1 MYLTAMKNWTSV
13 MWMSGPDPSEGLDAN
28 QIDAYLGMFGLLV
41 QRLSRHAQKAS
52 LPLDDAAV
60 VVLDL
65 IGLDAD
71 SRAAMLRACRQHHS
85 VAVLALLPPA
95 TPAERAVA
103 LEHGADDCLSW
114 PIERRELVAR
124 VQSLIRRQRRRANVR
139 QEAEPAQWVRFGPWL
154 LDTQRRALTDIQGQE
169 IALSQ
174 SEYRLLLTFLQ
185 MPHQVFSR
193 DRLMDEARGRGMDAF
208 ERSIDLLVS
217 RLRAKLGD
225 DPRQPRL
232 IQTVRGQGYVFNAAP
247 ALNQG
252 MVLPH

>member
-1 MYLTAMKNWTSV
+1 
-13 MWMSGPDPSEGLDAN
+13 MWMTGPDPSEGLDAM

-41 QRLSRHAQKAS
+41 ERVSRHEQKAG
-52 LPLDDAAV
+52 LPLDESAV

-65 IGLDAD
+65 IGLDPD
-71 SRAAMLRACRQHHS
+71 SRAAMLRACRRHHQ

-95 TPAERAVA
+95 TPAERALA
-103 LEHGADDCLSW
+103 LDHGADDCLSW

-124 VQSLIRRQRRRANVR
+124 IQSLIRRQRRRVSVHDD
-139 QEAEPAQWVRFGPWL
+139 AESAQWVRFGPWL
-154 LDTQRRALTDIQGQE
+154 LDTQRRALSDGQGRD

-174 SEYRLLLTFLQ
+174 AEYRLLLTFLQ

-232 IQTVRGQGYVFNAAP
+232 IQTVRGQGYLFNAAP

-252 MVLPH
+252 TVLPH